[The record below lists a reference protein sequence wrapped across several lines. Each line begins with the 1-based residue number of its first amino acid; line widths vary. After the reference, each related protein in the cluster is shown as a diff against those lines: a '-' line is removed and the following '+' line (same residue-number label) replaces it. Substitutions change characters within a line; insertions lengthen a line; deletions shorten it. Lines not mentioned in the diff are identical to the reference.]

1 MACFLITYDTQ
12 SSETRQRLAGQIR
25 ALDATC
31 WNGVDNVWMIKSDVT
46 GLEVRKRLRSVIGR
60 ADKVIVAL
68 LAGWAVWHGFDG
80 DAEAWLK
87 LNL

>member
-1 MACFLITYDTQ
+1 MSCYLITYDAP
-12 SSETRQRLAGQIR
+12 SSETRKRLEDQIR
-25 ALDATC
+25 ALDAAC
-31 WNGVDNVWMIKSDVT
+31 WNGVDNVWMIKSDAT
-46 GLEVRKRLRSVIGR
+46 GLEIRKRLRSVIGR

-87 LNL
+87 IHL

>member
-1 MACFLITYDTQ
+1 MSCYLITYHAQ
-12 SSETRQRLAGQIR
+12 SSETRVNLEDQIR
-25 ALDATC
+25 GLDGTC

-46 GLEVRKRLRSVIGR
+46 GLEIRKRLRSVIGR

-87 LNL
+87 THL